1 MLLSADDQLW
11 WLMLVTGVIAAG
23 VSIYASMVGRLKPE
37 RRTFSL
43 HVISYIFLSVSMLL
57 FAIRGFIS

>member
-1 MLLSADDQLW
+1 MLLSTDDQLW

-23 VSIYASMVGRLKPE
+23 VSISASVMARLNPE

-57 FAIRGFIS
+57 FALRGLMS